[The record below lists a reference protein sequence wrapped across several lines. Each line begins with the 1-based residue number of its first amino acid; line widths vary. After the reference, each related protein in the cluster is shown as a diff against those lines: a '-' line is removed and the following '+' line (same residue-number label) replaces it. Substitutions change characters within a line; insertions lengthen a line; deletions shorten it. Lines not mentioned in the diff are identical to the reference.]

1 MAIGDSMS
9 ELEVRVI
16 CCNSYRTCND
26 YYTGVI
32 DVIEKTFKRY
42 KAVRCY
48 RGIERTL
55 KITEPDRYIVFH
67 NQVSNRGIQH
77 IQIVHKPS
85 FMSEEEAMRIIRE
98 VIGLV
103 EVEVL

>member
-1 MAIGDSMS
+1 MR
-9 ELEVRVI
+9 ELEVKII
-16 CCNSYRTCND
+16 CCNSVRSCRD

-32 DVIEKTFKRY
+32 DLIGKTFKRY

-48 RGIERTL
+48 RGEERTL
-55 KITEPDRYIVFH
+55 KITEPDRYIIFH
-67 NQVSNRGIQH
+67 DQVGNRGIH
-77 IQIVHKPS
+77 NIQLVHKPS

>member
-1 MAIGDSMS
+1 MR
-9 ELEVRVI
+9 ELEVKII
-16 CCNSYRTCND
+16 CCNSIRSCRD

-32 DVIEKTFKRY
+32 DINTKQMRRFNAT
-42 KAVRCY
+42 RCY
-48 RGIERTL
+48 RGEERTL
-55 KITEPDRYIVFH
+55 KITEPDRYIIFH
-67 NQVSNRGIQH
+67 NKVSNKGIHH

-85 FMSEEEAMRIIRE
+85 FMSEEEALRIIRE